1 MGSAGE
7 LRNELRRIDGR
18 GYKAYKDLRGTWQL
32 DGATLFIDHVQGDP
46 FAAPSR
52 MRLRVD
58 ATAAGWPGSLLANR
72 ERRIAFEDF
81 LARAVDQA
89 IRRSVRGARGSGR
102 SGEVFV
108 DAGRQA
114 ILERNAATAT
124 DEFVEVRLEVGLP
137 AAGRRVLAR
146 EAETLL
152 TEELPALADA
162 ALHATAASESE
173 ALLHAETAENHAH
186 LQAQLTSRALVA
198 FLPDGALLP
207 RASGASQK
215 PLGTDAIPFETPES
229 LRVELE
235 LRNPVEG
242 ESAVSGMGIPRG
254 ITLVVGGGYHGKSTV
269 LQALERR

>member
-89 IRRSVRGARGSGR
+89 RRCPCWSWTAPPP
-102 SGEVFV
+102 
-108 DAGRQA
+108 DAHR
-114 ILERNAATAT
+114 
-124 DEFVEVRLEVGLP
+124 
-137 AAGRRVLAR
+137 
-146 EAETLL
+146 
-152 TEELPALADA
+152 
-162 ALHATAASESE
+162 
-173 ALLHAETAENHAH
+173 
-186 LQAQLTSRALVA
+186 
-198 FLPDGALLP
+198 P
-207 RASGASQK
+207 R
-215 PLGTDAIPFETPES
+215 
-229 LRVELE
+229 
-235 LRNPVEG
+235 
-242 ESAVSGMGIPRG
+242 
-254 ITLVVGGGYHGKSTV
+254 
-269 LQALERR
+269 